1 MMYLKQVSGTLPF
14 FVCEGKPDLE
24 RTLHD
29 IDSIEHKHVMI
40 VCTYTNVVFYIS
52 SSFSCFDN

>member
-29 IDSIEHKHVMI
+29 EDSIGHKNVMI
-40 VCTYTNVVFYIS
+40 VCTLM
-52 SSFSCFDN
+52 SCFTCRPHFPALITN